1 MVQRAVLFCTYM
13 TANENAQII
22 RIHCNYKTRAS
33 VHSLVEIHLVFE
45 QMGRCSRSVF
55 FLVREDIPPFIQEV
69 SSVWSLQRDNPNR
82 NHIPGSLHQLNWRS
96 LLNKRWSIFTK
107 KRSPLS
113 FFLHP
118 PPQLLKTNIY
128 THSEVID
135 PKVQVGMTEAPLW
148 CGWIKK

>member
-22 RIHCNYKTRAS
+22 RIHCNCKTRVS

-69 SSVWSLQRDNPNR
+69 SSVWALQRDNPNR
-82 NHIPGSLHQLNWRS
+82 NQIPGSLHQSSVFFS
-96 LLNKRWSIFTK
+96 LP
-107 KRSPLS
+107 PL
-113 FFLHP
+113 
-118 PPQLLKTNIY
+118 QLLKTNIY
-128 THSEVID
+128 TYSEVID
-135 PKVQVGMTEAPLW
+135 LKVQVGMTEAPLW
-148 CGWIKK
+148 CGWINK